1 MVHLDK
7 RDYILISLIFTE
19 HSGPV
24 FGNSSESYKLTVIFM
39 GWDRGSGH
47 PEDLLQSEAVRNGK
61 LGSFV
66 GKGF

>member
-7 RDYILISLIFTE
+7 RDYILISSIFTE

-24 FGNSSESYKLTVIFM
+24 FGNSSKSYKLTWIFM

-47 PEDLLQSEAVRNGK
+47 PEDLLQSEAARNSK
-61 LGSFV
+61 LGSCV